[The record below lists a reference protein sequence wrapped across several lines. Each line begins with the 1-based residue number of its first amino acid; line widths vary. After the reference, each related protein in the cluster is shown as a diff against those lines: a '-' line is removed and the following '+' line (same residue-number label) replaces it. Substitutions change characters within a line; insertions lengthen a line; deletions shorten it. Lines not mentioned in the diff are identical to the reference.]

1 MLLYNAVDIFS
12 LTILKTLFYYSVP
25 SDGAKE
31 KVLREVR
38 ALAALAKLDHS
49 GIVRYFN
56 AWVESPPAGWQEE
69 RDKQLLPR

>member
-1 MLLYNAVDIFS
+1 MFYIFS
-12 LTILKTLFYYSVP
+12 E
-25 SDGAKE
+25 GAKE

-38 ALAALAKLDHS
+38 ALAKLEHI

-69 RDKQLLPR
+69 RDKLFNFR